1 MPKAKV
7 IAAPV
12 VTKNDELYAMIPTG
26 LENLSLPDP
35 VLLNQYKNL
44 QRRILWVDEEVDE
57 SVLEHT
63 KQILLWNADDKGI
76 PTEQRKPI
84 WVFVHT
90 YGGALYHALNL
101 IDAMTA
107 SETPIYT
114 VNAGIAFSAGC
125 EILLAGSKRFA
136 MKHSTAMI
144 HSGSGGFDGTYEQ
157 TEQMIGHYRALMKRM
172 DEYNLARTNIDEK
185 MLKKKKAADWYF
197 TAEEQLANGIVHEI
211 VESMDAIL

>member
-1 MPKAKV
+1 MSKAKV
-7 IAAPV
+7 TAAPV
-12 VTKNDELYAMIPTG
+12 EMCNDKLYAIIPNG

-44 QRRILWVDEEVDE
+44 QRRVLWVDDEVDE
-57 SVLEHT
+57 YVLEHA
-63 KQILLWNADDKGI
+63 KQIYLWNSEDKGV
-76 PTEQRKPI
+76 PKEQRKPI
-84 WVFVHT
+84 WVFVHSC
-90 YGGALYHALNL
+90 GGALYHALNL
-101 IDAMTA
+101 IDAMMA

-114 VNAGIAFSAGC
+114 VNAGIALSAGC

-144 HSGSGGFDGTYEQ
+144 HSGSGGFEGTYEQ
-157 TEQMIGHYRALMKRM
+157 TEQMVTHYRALMKRL
-172 DEYNLARTNIDEK
+172 DEYNLERTKIDEK